1 MYVDYDHSDEPEFC
15 NIVLRSAWSVPTGFL
30 ETLIKELQKIDEDC
44 YIKGNYEDESYDPCG
59 AFVYGKFDYDD
70 MEDYDEEYD
79 WDAAE
84 EDDFYTEN
92 WHDQIYQLEQ
102 DVEKAYLDYLQDRKD
117 NPEDY
122 EGF

>member
-1 MYVDYDHSDEPEFC
+1 
-15 NIVLRSAWSVPTGFL
+15 
-30 ETLIKELQKIDEDC
+30 
-44 YIKGNYEDESYDPCG
+44 
-59 AFVYGKFDYDD
+59 

-79 WDAAE
+79 WDEAD